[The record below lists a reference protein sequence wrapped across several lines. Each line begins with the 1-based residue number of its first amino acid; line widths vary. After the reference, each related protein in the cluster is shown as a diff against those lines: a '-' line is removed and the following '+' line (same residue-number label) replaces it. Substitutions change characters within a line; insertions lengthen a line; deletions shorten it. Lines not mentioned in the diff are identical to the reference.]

1 MKMLE
6 IANAISC
13 SVLTVDAGDFRSQT
27 NGNTF
32 GIGWVTVGYARESFF
47 NAHLGANFIEFKI
60 PGNHHVNFH

>member
-13 SVLTVDAGDFRSQT
+13 SVLTVDASNFRSQT

-32 GIGWVTVGYARESFF
+32 GIGGVTVGYACESFF
-47 NAHLGANFIEFKI
+47 NAHLGANFIQFEI
-60 PGNHHVNFH
+60 SENHHVIFH